1 MRKNKY
7 YIYKNE
13 IKITHHFTI
22 NTMTKI
28 IKILINQRDYTN
40 YEFIE
45 PETNNSLNLTDY
57 NFIDPIKE
65 KLFSRDYLSIDDN
78 KMVIDYSYVRESAK
92 IAGVL
97 ILSDNKTYGRN
108 KTGKRLLYKCVPD
121 DIRLPTFL
129 VSYDIK
135 NYFIKK
141 QRNKYVVFEFD
152 NWDFKHPHG
161 TLVNTLGDVD
171 VLENFYEYQLYC
183 KSLNISISE
192 FNKSV
197 KKAMVQNI
205 SYEDIIINNSNY
217 NIVDRTNDNVF
228 CIDPEYSYDFDDG
241 LSLKINDDNTYTVS
255 IYISNVYVWL
265 DTLNIW
271 NSFSKR
277 VSTIYLPDYRRP
289 MLPTLL
295 SEQLC
300 SLQERKI
307 RFAVVTDFIV
317 DKSGE
322 ILSMSFN
329 NCSIIVKKNYIYE
342 DNHLLKRKDYNIL
355 LSLAQHKDRD
365 VMTSHDLISYWMKV
379 TNIRTGIKL
388 YEKKIGIF
396 RSVKYIENM
405 KKETK
410 EVFNKDTLRVINNW
424 NNITG
429 QYINYDDG
437 VDIKHELLNVKAYV
451 QITSPIR
458 RLVDLLNQ
466 MMFMHDFNL
475 IDVYSQGALNFLDM
489 WLKEI
494 DYINNSMRSI
504 RKIQSECNILNLCTK
519 NPEFLDRQYTGIVFD
534 KIKKSDGTFN
544 YMVYLEEIKTLYRYI
559 CPTELDNYSK
569 HKFNLYLFY
578 NEDKY
583 KKKIRVQHI

>member
-1 MRKNKY
+1 
-7 YIYKNE
+7 
-13 IKITHHFTI
+13 
-22 NTMTKI
+22 MTKI

-65 KLFSRDYLSIDDN
+65 KLFSRDYLSVDDN

-135 NYFIKK
+135 NNFNKK

-161 TLVNTLGDVD
+161 ILLNTLGDVN

-217 NIVDRTNDNVF
+217 NIVDRTIDNVF

-342 DNHLLKRKDYNIL
+342 DKDLLKRKDYNIL
-355 LSLAQHKDRD
+355 LSLAQYKDRD

-437 VDIKHELLNVKAYV
+437 VDIKHDLLNVKAYV

-489 WLKEI
+489 WLKEM

-519 NPEFLDRQYTGIVFD
+519 NPQFLDRQYTGIVFD